1 MNEQESAWIA
11 AAQAGSRPAFEALVR
26 MHQGYLRQL
35 LRRLCRHEHQ
45 LADDLA
51 QDAFCN
57 AWQGLPQFRG
67 EARFR
72 SWLTRLAY
80 NAYLQHRRRRH
91 EEPLDEDAPESAA
104 PEAASDGALR
114 LDLERALARLR
125 EPERE
130 ALLMCCYAE
139 LSHAEAAAVLG
150 WPLGTVKTQV
160 LRARTKLQAWLA
172 GWRTP

>member
-1 MNEQESAWIA
+1 MIEQESAWVA
-11 AAQAGSRPAFEALVR
+11 AAQAGSRPSFEALVR
-26 MHQGYLRQL
+26 RHQGYLRQL

-51 QDAFCN
+51 QEAFCN
-57 AWQGLPQFRG
+57 AWLGLPQFRG

-80 NAYLQHRRRRH
+80 NAYLQHRRRRR
-91 EEPLDEDAPESAA
+91 EEPVDDGETDPSAGAP
-104 PEAASDGALR
+104 PDGALR
-114 LDLERALARLR
+114 LDLERALAQLR

-160 LRARTKLQAWLA
+160 LRARTKMRTWLA
-172 GWRTP
+172 DWRTP